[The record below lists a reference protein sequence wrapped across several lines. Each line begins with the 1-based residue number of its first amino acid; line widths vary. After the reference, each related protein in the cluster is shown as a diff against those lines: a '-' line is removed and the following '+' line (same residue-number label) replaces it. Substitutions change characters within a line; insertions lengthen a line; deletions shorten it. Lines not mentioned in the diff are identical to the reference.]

1 MTFFNRDGVL
11 YVSINGIRKSTK
23 LKYSKQN
30 IKKFQS
36 YYEDEEFFH
45 NFNIRTTVPT
55 ILHFCIEVL
64 NEKEKDLKRNS
75 YRSYSAL
82 YSSRI
87 EPYFKNILVTEF
99 KPIDVYNWFNTFK
112 DSSTLNSCYTI
123 VKSAFEKAIIN
134 GYITSTPFIIKRPKL
149 KSKYQINPFSYDEA
163 NLIINQAPANLKNL
177 VAVAFYTGMRTGE
190 VLGLKWS
197 KVHFESFSITI
208 DNQITLGKE
217 DTPKTFASFRVIDM
231 IPQCEFYLKEQFK
244 ITSKS
249 EFVFLNGQNTF
260 FSSTSVLQYSW
271 KELLKKLD
279 LKYRS
284 IYQTRH
290 TFASNM
296 ISNGENTLWVSQM
309 LGHKTLNTTLL
320 KYSKYIKKSG
330 ERKHTYLD
338 G

>member
-1 MTFFNRDGVL
+1 MQVL
-11 YVSINGIRKSTK
+11 H
-23 LKYSKQN
+23 N
-30 IKKFQS
+30 I
-36 YYEDEEFFH
+36 D
-45 NFNIRTTVPT
+45 
-55 ILHFCIEVL
+55 
-64 NEKEKDLKRNS
+64 
-75 YRSYSAL
+75 
-82 YSSRI
+82 
-87 EPYFKNILVTEF
+87 
-99 KPIDVYNWFNTFK
+99 NWFNTFK

-149 KSKYQINPFSYDEA
+149 KSKYQINPFTFDEA

-208 DNQITLGKE
+208 DNQITLGQE
-217 DTPKTFASFRVIDM
+217 DTPKTYASFRVIDM

-271 KELLKKLD
+271 KVLLKKLD

-296 ISNGENTLWVSQM
+296 ISNDENLLWVSQM
-309 LGHKTLNTTLL
+309 LGHKTLNTTLK

-330 ERKHTYLD
+330 ERKYTYLD
-338 G
+338 V

>member
-1 MTFFNRDGVL
+1 MTFYNREGVL

-23 LKYSKQN
+23 LKYSKEN
-30 IKKFQS
+30 IKKFKS
-36 YYEDEEFFH
+36 YYQDAEFF
-45 NFNIRTTVPT
+45 NKFNIKTTVPT
-55 ILHFCIEVL
+55 ILHFCNEVI

-75 YRSYSAL
+75 FRSYLAL
-82 YSSRI
+82 YNSRI

-99 KPIDVYNWFNTFK
+99 KPIDVYNWFNTFQ
-112 DSSTLNSCYTI
+112 DSSTLNSCYAI

-149 KSKYQINPFSYDEA
+149 KSKYQINPFTYDEA

-177 VAVAFYTGMRTGE
+177 IAVCFYTGMRTGE

-197 KVHFESFSITI
+197 KVDFDSFTITI

-217 DTPKTFASFRVIDM
+217 DTPKTLSSIRIIDM
-231 IPQCEFYLKEQFK
+231 ISQCEIYLKEQFK

-279 LKYRS
+279 IKYRS

-320 KYSKYIKKSG
+320 KYSKYIKISDD
-330 ERKHTYLD
+330 RKYTYLD

>member
-1 MTFFNRDGVL
+1 MTFTNRNGML

-36 YYEDEEFFH
+36 FYEDEEFFN
-45 NFNIRTTVPT
+45 NFSIKKSVPT
-55 ILHFCIEVL
+55 ILYFCNEVI
-64 NEKEKDLKRNS
+64 NEKEKELKRNS
-75 YRSYSAL
+75 YRSYLAL
-82 YSSRI
+82 YISRI
-87 EPYFKNILVTEF
+87 EPYFKNKLVTEF

-123 VKSAFEKAIIN
+123 VKTAFEKAIIN
-134 GYITSTPFIIKRPKL
+134 GYITSSPFIVKRPKL
-149 KSKYQINPFSYDEA
+149 KSNYQINPFTYDEA
-163 NLIINQAPANLKNL
+163 QLIISHAPVSLKNL

-197 KVHFESFSITI
+197 KVNFNDFTILI

-217 DTPKTFASFRVIDM
+217 DSPKTFSSIRVIDM
-231 IPQCEFYLKEQFK
+231 LPQCEIYLKEQFK
-244 ITSKS
+244 LTSHS
-249 EFVFLNGQNTF
+249 DFVFLNGLNTF

-279 LKYRS
+279 IKYRS

-296 ISNGENTLWVSQM
+296 ISNGENLLWVSQM
-309 LGHKTLNTTLL
+309 LGHKSLNTTLL

-330 ERKHTYLD
+330 ERKYTYLD